1 MKSSAV
7 VGILVPF
14 DNIPPFRNSTSFK
27 IHRCKTCIDFYKDCK
42 GYLAM

>member
-14 DNIPPFRNSTSFK
+14 DNIPPCLEIAQALKFTDVKHAQIFIRTVRV
-27 IHRCKTCIDFYKDCK
+27 I
-42 GYLAM
+42 